1 MHDINLPDKHRT
13 PHRHRHK
20 ANRQVQQ
27 QELPRPHV
35 DALLLKNLA
44 PEEARERRGE
54 RERERAEVR
63 AERERVDRPVARPRV
78 DSAWPSAGR
87 GEPELEDA
95 CEEDRRA
102 DVRPT
107 ELLVHIYTGI

>member
-1 MHDINLPDKHRT
+1 MHDIHLPDKHRA

-27 QELPRPHV
+27 QELPRPHMY
-35 DALLLKNLA
+35 ALLLEDLA

-63 AERERVDRPVARPRV
+63 AERERVDRAVACPRV
-78 DSAWPSAGR
+78 DG
-87 GEPELEDA
+87 L
-95 CEEDRRA
+95 
-102 DVRPT
+102 
-107 ELLVHIYTGI
+107 